1 MQIQRS
7 FKGEKKTGVLYLVPT
22 PIGNREDM
30 SYRMVQTLKD
40 VDLIAAEDTR
50 NTGLLL

>member
-22 PIGNREDM
+22 PIGNRGRYELTAW
-30 SYRMVQTLKD
+30 SRP
-40 VDLIAAEDTR
+40 
-50 NTGLLL
+50 

>member
-22 PIGNREDM
+22 PIGNREGYELPHGPD
-30 SYRMVQTLKD
+30 LKGC
-40 VDLIAAEDTR
+40 
-50 NTGLLL
+50 GLDRS

>member
-22 PIGNREDM
+22 PIGEPGGYELPHGPD
-30 SYRMVQTLKD
+30 LKGCRLD
-40 VDLIAAEDTR
+40 R
-50 NTGLLL
+50 S